1 MSAFGIGTS
10 LPPPFLATS
19 RARHCFAGI
28 SGMAIIGFLPI
39 SSAFAQASGAEIETV
54 GLGTTLGILAFLAIA
69 ALVIVST
76 LCKVLVIAGL
86 VPRRRKSR
94 LRRTIIWLANV
105 AGEVRIVS
113 GRRDEPSGGRS
124 SGGGGGSSGGAGASG
139 EF

>member
-1 MSAFGIGTS
+1 MLSQRHVAA
-10 LPPPFLATS
+10 AT
-19 RARHCFAGI
+19 GV
-28 SGMAIIGFLPI
+28 SGGAIIGFHYASP
-39 SSAFAQASGAEIETV
+39 AFAQAPGAEIETV

-94 LRRTIIWLANV
+94 LRRTVIWLANV
-105 AGEVRIVS
+105 AGEVRTVS
-113 GRRDEPSGGRS
+113 GRRGERNGGRS

>member
-1 MSAFGIGTS
+1 MRSQRQVATAIGV
-10 LPPPFLATS
+10 
-19 RARHCFAGI
+19 
-28 SGMAIIGFLPI
+28 SGVAIIGFHYASP
-39 SSAFAQASGAEIETV
+39 AFAQAPGAEIETV

-76 LCKVLVIAGL
+76 LCKVLVIAGF

-105 AGEVRIVS
+105 AGEVRTVS
-113 GRRDEPSGGRS
+113 GRRGERNGGRS
-124 SGGGGGSSGGAGASG
+124 SGSGGGGSSGGAGASG